1 MKSIQIL
8 VRCSQQLFK
17 QAPACISYFTAYY
30 TASSTKYDT
39 AYNTKYYTANKL
51 FGVEPE
57 VNFEPVSFQILLV
70 VTNESL
76 IKGHTETSRDNL
88 LTPL

>member
-1 MKSIQIL
+1 MFI
-8 VRCSQQLFK
+8 F
-17 QAPACISYFTAYY
+17 YY
-30 TASSTKYDT
+30 TTLNTTLYD
-39 AYNTKYYTANKL
+39 TANKL

-57 VNFEPVSFQILLV
+57 VNFEPVSFHIILI

>member
-1 MKSIQIL
+1 MPLHLYPTTLHTTLHTIINL
-8 VRCSQQLFK
+8 T
-17 QAPACISYFTAYY
+17 P
-30 TASSTKYDT
+30 YD
-39 AYNTKYYTANKL
+39 TANKL
-51 FGVEPE
+51 FGVESE
-57 VNFEPVSFQILLV
+57 VNFEPVSFQIILV